1 MRNIMKYIENI
12 EFKNILA
19 LIITSVWL
27 YIHIY
32 CVSKNCN
39 LDKELITNF
48 NIIEAMI
55 VGYYFGSS
63 YGSNKKDILLQDVN
77 EQLGKKKCE
86 ETHE

>member
-1 MRNIMKYIENI
+1 MKIFITYIENI
-12 EFKNILA
+12 EFKNVLA
-19 LIITSVWL
+19 LLITSVWL

-32 CVSKNCN
+32 CVYNVCN
-39 LDKELITNF
+39 IDKELVNNF

-77 EQLGKKKCE
+77 EQLGINKCKE
-86 ETHE
+86 EHE